1 MERKFLALIYLL
13 NCLMRGESQDIFDLF
28 FLIFLLTVMY
38 VFCLSILPFSTQI
51 LLEMR
56 YSE

>member
-1 MERKFLALIYLL
+1 
-13 NCLMRGESQDIFDLF
+13 MRGESQDIFDLF

-38 VFCLSILPFSTQI
+38 AFCLSILSYSAQI

-56 YSE
+56 YSEWMNFI